1 MRNDFF
7 AGKDFS
13 GTSFKALMPRYYPKE
28 YQEYIKQETRLLKN
42 EVSEKTSVLEA
53 GVGNG
58 RIIPAVASKVK
69 RLIGI
74 DSSDVLLREAILK
87 SKRYQNVQIINGYL
101 ENLGK
106 IFPKSY
112 FDISLCIWNTL
123 GNVKEEIKVLK
134 ELRKVTSGE
143 IIITV
148 YLKGT
153 LKNRLNW
160 YKTLGIKIDKVD
172 REKEIF
178 YTKSGLRSKSY
189 SIQDMVDLADQSG
202 LKITE
207 IKVLNNVMMW
217 VKMKNRHHL
226 KPQ

>member
-13 GTSFKALMPRYYPKE
+13 GTPFKALMPRYYPKE

-42 EVSEKTSVLEA
+42 EVSGKTSVLEA

-58 RIIPAVASKVK
+58 RIIPAVAPKVK

-106 IFPKSY
+106 IFPKSH
-112 FDISLCIWNTL
+112 FDLSLCIWNTL
-123 GNVKEEIKVLK
+123 GNVKDETKVLK

-189 SIQDMVDLADQSG
+189 SIQDMVELADQSG

-217 VKMKNRHHL
+217 VKMKNRHPL